1 MNQRNP
7 AISKGIDWSLVWI
20 YILLVA
26 VGLTAIFAATYKEG
40 DPVLQSF
47 LKFNTDYSK
56 QFYFFAVGL
65 VLAAVI
71 LLTDSKF
78 FPATANLG
86 YAAGIFALLL
96 VFPLHSNVKG
106 TQSIIKMG
114 AFNFQPAEF
123 CKIFVAL
130 ALAKY
135 LSRPETDFS
144 KTRSQLIAAAIALFP
159 AALTVLQSETGLALV
174 YFAFFIVMYREG
186 LPSIILLIGF
196 AIAALIVATIV
207 IDPNTLAIIL
217 TAIALFFV
225 YVFRRQI
232 KRRRVILYRIILLW
246 VLCVGLQRFA
256 VPYIFKHILQ
266 KHQVERIYDL
276 FGKDNPY
283 DEDNKQLTDTPPADR
298 NVTDTIFG
306 IDTARTPGANRRDT
320 SQPAKSNAAKVKE
333 DKKKK
338 KESGSQYNVRQSK
351 IAIGSGR
358 LIGKG
363 LLKATQT
370 RYDFVPEQ
378 RTDFIFCTVGEGFG
392 FTGSIIL
399 LGLYLLLLFRIVTV
413 AERQRSTFSRCYAYG
428 VAAVFFFHI
437 AINIG
442 MTVGLAPVI
451 GIPLP
456 FVSYGGTS
464 LLTFTVLLFILIK
477 LDADRQMVLR

>member
-7 AISKGIDWSLVWI
+7 AISKGIDWSLIGI
-20 YILLVA
+20 YVLLVA
-26 VGLTAIFAATYKEG
+26 IGLTAIFAATYKEG

-47 LKFNTDYSK
+47 LRFKTDYSK
-56 QFYFFAVGL
+56 QFFFFLIGGGIAL
-65 VLAAVI
+65 FI

-78 FPATANLG
+78 FAATANLG
-86 YAAGIFALLL
+86 YVFGIFTLML
-96 VFPLHSNVKG
+96 VFPFHSNIKG
-106 TQSIIKMG
+106 TQSIIKLG

-135 LSRPETDFS
+135 LSRPETDFT
-144 KTRSQLIAAAIALFP
+144 KTKSQFLAAAIALFP
-159 AALTVLQSETGLALV
+159 AAITILQSETGLALV
-174 YFAFFIVMYREG
+174 YFSFFIVMYREG

-196 AIAALIVATIV
+196 AVAALIVATIV
-207 IDPNTLAIIL
+207 IEPNILALVL
-217 TAIALFFV
+217 TGIAALV
-225 YVFRRQI
+225 IYALKRQI
-232 KRRRVILYRIILLW
+232 KRNRGLLFMILLLW
-246 VLCVGLQRFA
+246 AVCVGVQRFA
-256 VPYIFKHILQ
+256 VPYIFKNVLQ

-283 DEDNKQLTDTPPADR
+283 EQGKEGL
-298 NVTDTIFG
+298 
-306 IDTARTPGANRRDT
+306 
-320 SQPAKSNAAKVKE
+320 NAQ
-333 DKKKK
+333 DLKKK
-338 KESGSQYNVRQSK
+338 KESGTSYNVRQSK

-358 LIGKG
+358 FFGKG
-363 LLKATQT
+363 LLNATQT

-392 FTGSIIL
+392 FTGSMVL
-399 LGLYLLLLFRIVTV
+399 LGLYLILLFRIVTI

-437 AINIG
+437 AINIA
-442 MTVGLAPVI
+442 MTIGLAPVI

-456 FVSYGGTS
+456 FISYGGTS
-464 LLTFTVLLFILIK
+464 LLTFTIMLFILIR